1 MTVGEGPIDEDAPR
15 RRVVK
20 SHSEDKQAAPMII

>member
-1 MTVGEGPIDEDAPR
+1 MSVGEGPTDEDAPR
-15 RRVVK
+15 RRAVK